1 VKRDSK
7 TIQLAVPFCWFD
19 RKDAQAQVS
28 GLFMKSIVKALMAFA
43 MLAFALT
50 AQAASEKYRPFVL
63 AEITN
68 GDMAAVQQSV
78 EKKLTDA
85 GFKIVGKYSPYKDAV
100 VIAIT
105 NDSLLQNAA
114 KSDFGGYAAA
124 QRVSL
129 TKVGDEIQISYTN
142 PTYMAYAYRMA
153 GNLADVTAKMEKV
166 LGKRDTF
173 GSEKGLREKKLR
185 KYHYM
190 FGMEYFDDLN
200 MHVLAQYPNHQAAL
214 KAVETNLAKGLAG
227 INQVY
232 RIDIPGKDEV
242 VFGVSRKKPAN
253 GGDKYMDESYIMG
266 IIDFKQIKSTAH
278 LPYEILVSGNK
289 VYHLYARFRIAI
301 NFPDLSM
308 MGENS
313 FMNIVE
319 SPEAIKKA
327 LTRVAGG
334 EVKEEY
340 WQ

>member
-1 VKRDSK
+1 
-7 TIQLAVPFCWFD
+7 
-19 RKDAQAQVS
+19 
-28 GLFMKSIVKALMAFA
+28 MKSIKKALLAFA
-43 MLAFALT
+43 MFAL
-50 AQAASEKYRPFVL
+50 AVSVQAANEKFRPFVL

-68 GDMAAVQQSV
+68 GDVKVVQQSV
-78 EKKLTDA
+78 EKKLSDA
-85 GFKIVGKYSPYKDAV
+85 GFEIVGKYSPYKDAV

-105 NDSLLQNAA
+105 NNALKQHAA
-114 KSDFGGYAAA
+114 KSDFGGYGAA

-129 TKVGDEIQISYTN
+129 TKVGENIQIAYTN
-142 PTYMAYAYRMA
+142 PTYMAHAYRMA
-153 GNLADVTAKMEKV
+153 GDLSEVTAK
-166 LGKRDTF
+166 LGKALGNMDTF

-200 MHVLAQYPNHQAAL
+200 MHELAQYPNHQAAL
-214 KAVETNLAKGLAG
+214 KTVEENLAKGIAG
-227 INQVY
+227 VKKVY
-232 RIDIPGKDEV
+232 RIEIPGKEEV

-253 GGDKYMDESYIMG
+253 GDKYMDESFIMG
-266 IIDFKQIKSTAH
+266 IIDFKEYKSTAH

-308 MGENS
+308 MGNNS

-334 EVKEEY
+334 EVKEDY

>member
-1 VKRDSK
+1 
-7 TIQLAVPFCWFD
+7 
-19 RKDAQAQVS
+19 
-28 GLFMKSIVKALMAFA
+28 MKSTIKTLLGFA
-43 MLAFALT
+43 MIAFALSV
-50 AQAASEKYRPFVL
+50 QAASEKYRPFVL
-63 AEITN
+63 AEITKDN
-68 GDMAAVQQSV
+68 LAVVQQSV

-85 GFKIVGKYSPYKDAV
+85 GFEIVGSYSPYKDAV

-105 NDSLLQNAA
+105 NDALKQNAA
-114 KSDFGGYAAA
+114 QTSFGGYGAA

-129 TKVGDEIQISYTN
+129 TKVGDEVQVSYTN

-153 GNLADVTAKMEKV
+153 GDLAGVSAQLEKA
-166 LGKRDTF
+166 LGKKDTF
-173 GSEKGLREKKLR
+173 GSEKGLTEKKLR

-200 MHVLAQYPNHQAAL
+200 MHELAQYPNHQAAL
-214 KAVETNLAKGLAG
+214 KAVESNLANGVAG
-227 INQVY
+227 VNQVY
-232 RIDIPGKDEV
+232 RIDIPGKDEI
-242 VFGVSRKKPAN
+242 VFGVSRKKPGN
-253 GGDKYMDESYIMG
+253 GGDKYMDESFIMG
-266 IIDFKQIKSTAH
+266 IIDFKELRSTAH

-308 MGENS
+308 MGDNS

-327 LTRVAGG
+327 LTKVAGG
-334 EVKEEY
+334 QVKEEY

>member
-1 VKRDSK
+1 
-7 TIQLAVPFCWFD
+7 
-19 RKDAQAQVS
+19 
-28 GLFMKSIVKALMAFA
+28 MKLIKKALLAFA
-43 MLAFALT
+43 MLTFAVAT
-50 AQAASEKYRPFVL
+50 QAASVKYKPFVL
-63 AEITN
+63 AEVVK
-68 GDMAAVQQSV
+68 GSDMSTLQTSV

-85 GFKIVGKYSPYKDAV
+85 GFDIVGSYSPYKGAV

-105 NDSLLQNAA
+105 NDALKQNAA
-114 KSDFGGYAAA
+114 RSDFGGYGAA
-124 QRVSL
+124 QRVAL
-129 TKVGDEIQISYTN
+129 TQVGDEIQVSYTN
-142 PTYMAYAYRMA
+142 PTYMAFAYRMA
-153 GNLADVTAKMEKV
+153 GNLADVTAKLEKV
-166 LGKRDTF
+166 LGKKETF

-200 MHVLAQYPNHQAAL
+200 MHELAQYPNHEAAM
-214 KAVETNLAKGLAG
+214 KAVTANLAKGVAG
-227 INQVY
+227 VNQVY
-232 RIDIPGKDEV
+232 RIDIPGKDET

-253 GGDKYMDESYIMG
+253 GGDKYMDESFIMG
-266 IIDFKQIKSTAH
+266 IIDFKDLKSTAH

-301 NFPDLSM
+301 SFPDLSM
-308 MGENS
+308 MGDNS

-334 EVKEEY
+334 EVKDDY